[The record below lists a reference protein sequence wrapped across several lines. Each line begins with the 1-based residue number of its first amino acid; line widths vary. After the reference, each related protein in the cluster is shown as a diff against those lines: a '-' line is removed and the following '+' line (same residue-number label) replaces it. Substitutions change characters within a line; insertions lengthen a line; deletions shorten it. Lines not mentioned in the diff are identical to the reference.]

1 MSPWPCPVAGR
12 IPAGARR
19 WALSAA
25 IAALLIPTGGTSTTE
40 SATEISA
47 AETPE
52 GGCRL
57 TVDIPDGF
65 VARQDRNGLVLQPIG
80 QEGRRALFEIR
91 LRPGSGGDASTL
103 TMVRPL
109 GPHRVR
115 YRLDR
120 DTGGSGGQE
129 STLVAE
135 KPMTDGRVRMEAWLQ
150 RDDGVEPD
158 FGPAWLA
165 LAAARCSASG
175 PSSTLP
181 K

>member
-1 MSPWPCPVAGR
+1 M
-12 IPAGARR
+12 
-19 WALSAA
+19 
-25 IAALLIPTGGTSTTE
+25 
-40 SATEISA
+40 SA
-47 AETPE
+47 AEAPE

-65 VARQDRNGLVLQPIG
+65 VARQDRNGLILQPIG
-80 QEGRRALFEIR
+80 REGRRTLFEIR
-91 LRPGSGGDASTL
+91 LRPGSGGDAAAL
-103 TMVRPL
+103 TTVRPL

-115 YRLDR
+115 YRMDR
-120 DTGGSGGQE
+120 DTVGSGGPE
-129 STLVAE
+129 SRLVAE
-135 KPMTDGRVRMEAWLQ
+135 KSMTGGGVRMEAWLQ
-150 RDDGVEPD
+150 GDDGAEPD